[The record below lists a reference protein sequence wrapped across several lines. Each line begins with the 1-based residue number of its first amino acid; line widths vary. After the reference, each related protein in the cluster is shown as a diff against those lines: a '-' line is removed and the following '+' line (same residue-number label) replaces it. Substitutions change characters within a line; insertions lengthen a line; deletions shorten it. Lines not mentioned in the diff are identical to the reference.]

1 MTPLR
6 ILQVATSISGG
17 AGIAARRLNEALN
30 MDPDLRSTLLFREGS
45 DGHAQSN
52 EVKIDVKAS
61 DRYHSSVRTI
71 FQQKVIQNSSML
83 VSPIGMDLFP
93 YQNSSYLEAEIVH
106 LHAFYNFMDNHTLER
121 MSNDGKKIFITL
133 HDERFFTGG
142 CHYTAGCLQYQI
154 SCQHCPQVRSIFKQ
168 FISSNHSR
176 SVAILDGIET
186 IRFISPSQWLAD
198 QAKLSTSI
206 GDFPMDV
213 VPNPIPPVFRLTRQS
228 EQKKNLEIDESQI
241 TLGFISSD
249 LSNPYKG
256 FEILQQALV
265 NLSSEDKKRFTLILI
280 GGGVI
285 LPAIEIPVVRAESRS
300 DQEMAVL
307 LQAIDLL
314 IVPSKQDNLPNVIGE
329 AIASGTAVLGSDSG
343 GVPELLRQSKLP
355 TFESGN
361 WQELSEKISNFD
373 FSYSRESLR
382 DFAANNLSYEKV
394 AQKIK
399 NLYLKA

>member
-1 MTPLR
+1 
-6 ILQVATSISGG
+6 V
-17 AGIAARRLNEALN
+17 
-30 MDPDLRSTLLFREGS
+30 
-45 DGHAQSN
+45 
-52 EVKIDVKAS
+52 
-61 DRYHSSVRTI
+61 
-71 FQQKVIQNSSML
+71 
-83 VSPIGMDLFP
+83 
-93 YQNSSYLEAEIVH
+93 
-106 LHAFYNFMDNHTLER
+106 
-121 MSNDGKKIFITL
+121 
-133 HDERFFTGG
+133 
-142 CHYTAGCLQYQI
+142 
-154 SCQHCPQVRSIFKQ
+154 
-168 FISSNHSR
+168 
-176 SVAILDGIET
+176 
-186 IRFISPSQWLAD
+186 
-198 QAKLSTSI
+198 
-206 GDFPMDV
+206 
-213 VPNPIPPVFRLTRQS
+213 TRQS
-228 EQKKNLEIDESQI
+228 EEKKNLGIDESQI

-373 FSYSRESLR
+373 FSYSSDSLR